1 MTDIADT
8 AAESFDAVSAVIH
21 QWYELSGSEGPNRE
35 RHSDNR
41 RAQIRVHPAYERTL
55 GIMAGDVSKRAQ

>member
-8 AAESFDAVSAVIH
+8 AAEWFDAVSAVIH
-21 QWYELSGSEGPNRE
+21 QWYEYQA
-35 RHSDNR
+35 R
-41 RAQIRVHPAYERTL
+41 RAPIENVVATIDGLIRVHPAYEQTL